1 MKINWTSNTTYIIGL
16 VILSPKTTY
25 LLVLF
30 SFHTVHKI
38 VNQIVTNSIR
48 LLLQEILNKVL
59 LSNVGAIQV
68 ITTVTAA
75 TTNIYVVICSLI
87 KVQLPYQQLDQTQA
101 KFVYSVF
108 WIKSEPIHKKIT
120 LVDRSVVHLRAF
132 PTTRTEKP
140 WLMPSA
146 WWKIMGKMI
155 PG

>member
-1 MKINWTSNTTYIIGL
+1 MNLKYNLHNRFSL
-16 VILSPKTTY
+16 QY
-25 LLVLF
+25 LLVQF
-30 SFHTVHKI
+30 FRF

-75 TTNIYVVICSLI
+75 ATTNIYVVICSLI
-87 KVQLPYQQLDQTQA
+87 KVQLPYQQLDQIQA
-101 KFVYSVF
+101 KFEYSVF

-140 WLMPSA
+140 
-146 WWKIMGKMI
+146 
-155 PG
+155 